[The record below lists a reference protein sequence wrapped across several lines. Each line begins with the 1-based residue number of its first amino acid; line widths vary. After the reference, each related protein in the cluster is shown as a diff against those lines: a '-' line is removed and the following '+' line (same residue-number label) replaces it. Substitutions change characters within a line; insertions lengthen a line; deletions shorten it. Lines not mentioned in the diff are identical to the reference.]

1 MSRLLPILVLGVA
14 TVGLFA
20 PQSAN
25 AQLYGVVAESPQT
38 MQIEF
43 KFGPYTP
50 NIDKSGGGNAYATVY
65 QDPMFMFRTQLD
77 YQVYQGVGTI
87 GIGGEFGIATVDGSS
102 SLTES
107 SFSASSDSTSF
118 WMVPLALT
126 VSYNFD
132 YLATRYEVPIV
143 PYVQV
148 GVDYYLWWF
157 TDDTG
162 ATSEAPD
169 ASIGQNRPGVGG
181 TFGWHATVGL
191 KILLDVFAPQ
201 MAQTFDIEIGVNNSY
216 IFAQLLYASID
227 DFGAEG
233 SWDLGEL
240 TGLYGI
246 AFEF

>member
-1 MSRLLPILVLGVA
+1 MRRLLPILVLGVA
-14 TVGLFA
+14 TVGLLA
-20 PQSAN
+20 PQSAE
-25 AQLYGVVAESPQT
+25 AQLYGVVSESPQT

-50 NIDKSGGGNAYATVY
+50 NIDQSGGGDTYATIF

-77 YQVYQGVGTI
+77 FQVYRGIGTI
-87 GIGGEFGIATVDGSS
+87 GIGGEIGIATVDGAS
-102 SLTES
+102 SLDANN
-107 SFSASSDSTSF
+107 FSGSSDTTTF

-132 YLATRYEVPIV
+132 YLATRYDIPIV
-143 PYVQV
+143 PYVQA
-148 GVDYYLWWF
+148 GLDYYLWWF

-162 ATSEAPD
+162 ATSSAPD
-169 ASIGQNRPGVGG
+169 VAAGKNRPGVGG
-181 TFGWHATVGL
+181 TYGWHATVGL

-216 IFAQLLYASID
+216 IFAQLLYASVN
-227 DFGAEG
+227 DFGKEG